1 VISFRYHVVSLLAV
15 LLALAA
21 GVALGSGPLQREASD
36 GSGDSD
42 AEALAAADA
51 RVEELEEGQA
61 FDAEYAEATAGELLA
76 GRLDGR
82 AVTVVSL
89 PGSADATLTSVS
101 EMVAEAGGEVTA
113 RVSFE
118 EKILDVANRQL
129 VDELARQMQDSVE
142 RSVDVPAGAGGYERV
157 GVLLANAIATPRTG
171 GRPVDDV
178 SDRVLAGLSTADLVT
193 TQGNI
198 DRRGGLVLMVAGAPY
213 GSSDERDGAGS
224 IISTL
229 ATAIDEG
236 SDGVALVGPGE
247 SAAPDGLVGALRADP
262 TAARVVSTVDVADRV
277 SGAVVSVLALAREAT
292 GESGHY
298 GTGEAASEPL
308 PAATDD

>member
-36 GSGDSD
+36 GSGASD

-51 RVEELEEGQA
+51 RVEQLEEKQA
-61 FDAEYAEATAGELLA
+61 FDAAYAEATAGKLLA

-82 AVTVVSL
+82 TVTVVSL
-89 PGSADATLTSVS
+89 PGSADATLTSVA
-101 EMVAEAGGEVTA
+101 EMVTEAGGEVTA

-129 VDELARQMQDSVE
+129 VDELATQMHDSVK
-142 RSVDVPAGAGGYERV
+142 RRVDVPAGASGYERV
-157 GVLLANAIATPRTG
+157 GVLLAHAIATPRAG

-198 DRRGGLVLMVAGAPY
+198 DRRGELVLLVAGAPY

-229 ATAIDEG
+229 ATALDEG
-236 SDGVALVGPGE
+236 SNGVALVGPSE

-277 SGAVVSVLALAREAT
+277 SGAVVSVLTLGREAA

-298 GTGEAASEPL
+298 GTGETADAPL
-308 PAATDD
+308 PAASDG

>member
-1 VISFRYHVVSLLAV
+1 MISFRYHVVSLLAV

-21 GVALGSGPLQREASD
+21 GVALGSGPLQRDASD
-36 GSGDSD
+36 GSADSD

-51 RVEELEEGQA
+51 RVVELEEGEA
-61 FDAEYAEATAGELLA
+61 FDAAYAGATAGELL
-76 GRLDGR
+76 GGQLDGR
-82 AVTVVSL
+82 AVTLVSL
-89 PGSADATLTSVS
+89 PGSADATLARLSD
-101 EMVAEAGGEVTA
+101 MVTEAGGEVSA

-118 EKILDVANRQL
+118 EKFLDVANRQL
-129 VDELARQMQDSVE
+129 VDELATQMHDSVK
-142 RSVDVPAGAGGYERV
+142 RDVDVPAGASGYERV
-157 GVLLANAIATPRTG
+157 GVLLANAIASNRAG

-198 DRRGGLVLMVAGAPY
+198 DRRGSLVLLVAGAPY

-224 IISTL
+224 IISTV
-229 ATAIDEG
+229 ATALDEET
-236 SDGVALVGPGE
+236 DGVALVGPVE

-277 SGAVVSVLALAREAT
+277 SGAVVSVLALGQEAT
-292 GESGHY
+292 GATGHY
-298 GTGEAASEPL
+298 GAADAADGPL
-308 PAATDD
+308 PGGPNN